1 MPMYLCSFLVTTKPT
16 LAVHPL
22 PHAAVTLIS
31 MYNVMNRMSVKCAQ
45 LRWLSSI
52 SYSGLQ
58 AHILGLTFRH
68 GLSFNLKADALPNNL
83 SFYQEFSQL
92 KLNSIAL
99 IQLFIPSSLF
109 ILANAIVT

>member
-1 MPMYLCSFLVTTKPT
+1 MLNCV
-16 LAVHPL
+16 A
-22 PHAAVTLIS
+22 
-31 MYNVMNRMSVKCAQ
+31 
-45 LRWLSSI
+45 WLSSI

-68 GLSFNLKADALPNNL
+68 GLSFNLKADVLPNNL

-99 IQLFIPSSLF
+99 IQLFIPSSHFAMLLSLNDET
-109 ILANAIVT
+109 IGHIDRCVCLSEWVVC